1 MGQWKTLIILQ
12 EKYGN
17 YDFEDMDPYQ
27 AYEYCQDENRFFIEL
42 TTNKENRLSQEE
54 IFMALLGLLEINT
67 N

>member
-1 MGQWKTLIILQ
+1 
-12 EKYGN
+12 
-17 YDFEDMDPYQ
+17 MDPYQ

-54 IFMALLGLLEINT
+54 IFMALLELLEINT

>member
-1 MGQWKTLIILQ
+1 MIILL

-54 IFMALLGLLEINT
+54 IFMALLELLEINT